1 MDRCSGVAA
10 HLGSLSTLTFRGL
23 FILFH
28 HTAPRFY
35 HQPQNT
41 VLLLVGHVTR
51 RVQSNA
57 KHSFC
62 HADSEEHAG
71 TSQSHM
77 T

>member
-51 RVQSNA
+51 PKQR
-57 KHSFC
+57 
-62 HADSEEHAG
+62 
-71 TSQSHM
+71 
-77 T
+77 